1 MCWYGESPR
10 NHIRNVHPRIDSPT
24 FTTMESKKLQQLQQA
39 NSHLAPIPQTKPPTF
54 QQHGNDFRS
63 NRSPVFQNHPQYQSF
78 ASNFAQINYSHQIRP
93 QQPQQLQSQQQ
104 QSPQQQ
110 QQQHLSAHS
119 SPKSN
124 SNSLYLSEYS
134 SSSHVGQP
142 QHHHTIGSHY
152 HFDQIYQTSSPS
164 SGSGERDRLYQTAPR
179 PTQHTH
185 SNPQPLSKLE
195 LQFQQLQREK
205 IQAQIKTATEAL
217 AHQQQTFALRQQL
230 NPPVPNYHLKQNLLQ
245 NLSQQHQQQIQH
257 QQQQLQLHQN
267 RNAPPSSLNLTS
279 HFQPAQ
285 GPMKLINQNMH
296 DYGATATNQH
306 PMNETLYQAAGQQ
319 KQHFHPKTP
328 NNLQSPAPN
337 QIIIQQNIPGHVV
350 NQACQTQ
357 ISGVKNQTQNQKSP
371 NSDSLSSPSHDGLE
385 RRKSG
390 PVHTLK
396 SPVTK
401 RPANAPISMSGWLY
415 KQGSDG
421 LKVWR
426 RRWFVLSEYILYYY
440 KSQEEE
446 KLLGTVLLPSYK
458 ISACF
463 PEDKVYRK
471 FAFKCEHT
479 NMRTFVFAAETAES
493 MTAWVRS
500 LTLATMMQGS
510 SGSEAS
516 PPSNNARS
524 GDNSDSGIQTYQS
537 QQAGKTG
544 IVQAPVTPV
553 SDNGGGGG
561 SQPLY
566 ANAPPKPRRAND
578 GGYSSPSPEHLPERY
593 DQEPHQSIY
602 GSRDI
607 NQPKQPT
614 DAMNNPNLMQTQSP
628 LIKRGFNDQI
638 TYDPNYNDAIYGNAK
653 RIERDLYIQKL
664 IQQQQQQQQQL
675 HQLQQQQKQQQQL
688 AMQQTPPQHHQ
699 QQQQPQQQQHQH
711 QQQQL
716 QQQRQYTNPFMHP
729 NADRRTP
736 DTYGPPRAA
745 MDKHMSDYEDIYNL
759 TVLSKSLPPHM
770 TDEAAAASGYRRP
783 MSPLRYEA
791 QNSAM
796 PLRYTPNYLENSP
809 AQQQHVQM
817 RARPV
822 QSTIPRPHSADFLD
836 YEARNPIKAKL
847 KEEPARAPR
856 PKSSLDINRT
866 PDNYYYSEASY
877 AEKMRMQS
885 VSYLQRTNLTGL
897 SNKLRSDEPH
907 GVNNAGTVPR
917 DGYYGMRSDYGDELQ
932 QGSASVPRT
941 QRMTMNNLKKY
952 PSQQEQ
958 FLRSASA
965 RLPRKEEDP
974 TARDGE
980 RKREESMKRL
990 LEWKQRMLQ
999 SPLTRKISQ
1008 QQQHQLSGSPSS
1020 TGGNPFLTKPVNISL
1035 EAEAYLHSQN
1045 QPPMPSQPTGDN
1057 KANLEYNSYSSD
1069 DEDGTEITPAG
1080 RSSPN
1085 VSASAGAVLETS
1097 EIVPE
1102 AEVPIQNPK
1111 ELLLGGDMVDNSQT
1125 FSSSVNDDSNIYE
1138 NNSIAAAS
1146 GSKPI
1151 KLLASGNFK
1160 ERLLPLEPESKYV
1173 PVYDHSA
1180 IIKSPISQSLKST
1193 DDTDDKTDTTISGTD
1208 ISAIIDDE
1216 NDEQSFEYTDQDLD
1230 EALQAE
1236 LGEDPPPSNESDD
1249 LHLVDI
1255 TSENQSF
1262 YMPMAPKKPVLNV
1275 DTSEL
1280 KVTAMDILNSIQKC
1294 TTDKNIPDENTYIE
1308 MTNGMGGK
1316 CVFGDDLKS
1325 TYEMIVVQSSGSSK
1339 ADQEPLYM
1347 ELSQLTSNSLEKRNK
1362 SEKNQATE
1370 SATSTLKKK
1379 QTERGTLT
1387 RKHSKSKRNDLPDI
1401 LKSNNSY
1408 LKSDDS
1414 SDADDESPKDSDQ
1427 TRIKVARSRFSL
1439 SDTFRPASYY
1449 LGASTSTPL
1458 GECVDSSDSEI
1469 VSPPPIPTAALPL
1482 DEHNSDE
1489 IFLSENFDTV
1499 KRRDK
1504 GSKSNSRSS
1513 LLNSSDHRQPSQTSL
1528 SGSIESKSLS
1538 GKHPYG
1544 SNRSS
1549 LQSNHLYVGYNAER
1563 FDNGSNTSSD
1573 YDLYRRL
1580 KPDPADDASRRTS
1593 TSLSETESVE
1603 LRRSSSKMDIH
1614 TRNKRR
1620 PISEDSLNEIQMLGT
1635 FGIDESL
1642 SNANFDQ
1649 YLGNLESVYVNSKES
1664 TPRRMV
1670 WLDNSLTNLSIGEA
1684 SFKNG
1689 HDNSIYYE
1697 NVEIQARAGSNS
1709 GNRTDDDRK
1718 VFYDSL
1724 EDVASHEKVTLSP
1737 LKEKNLSIHDARC
1750 ESEDLMAAGRS
1761 NLNIEIVDSVT
1772 TMSSMDLDQR
1782 SSCTVFD
1789 LTQTTTPAHSRG
1801 NSNLSDSAPYYYSD
1815 LQSRDSSVSDI
1826 TKLTDLS
1833 RIKFPPKLN
1842 NQRDIGVKKAG
1853 ISHIHNPINHVKAAN
1868 ILTAAEK
1875 DHEIDQRN
1883 IYESDRMI
1891 DKNVNKM
1898 LEVSLSSNS
1907 KNYYSNKMMNNKPIQ
1922 LEEQPVMPS
1931 TSMLASI
1938 LKSSNSAS
1946 SSQVLAAISNQ
1957 AASSKSSL
1965 NISTEMSASGDQL
1978 WEEDS
1983 LWRDNLRRASHMHAK
1998 SMESLDHLG
2007 SASSMQS
2014 KLSTLNRKH
2023 ARQAGKAITRDV
2035 TYVNDDLLTKTQLLK
2050 KQHKSQSSS
2059 DDNDVY
2065 VQLANNMNRTDSTS
2079 SDTTS
2084 DVYEVLRDETKYDID
2099 RENIRQ
2105 WDLMSSGLVNSTNKT
2120 LEADDRESHRIQTV
2134 KERSS
2139 SRESTLK
2146 RKKGGSLG
2154 LDGPLPSAKGTP
2166 KTGTLV
2172 GTGSSIDPTSP
2183 ATVDS
2188 NDYTPS
2194 PGSSHVFATSSPS
2207 SSSSDAHVHKKH
2219 SNTTTHSSISVR
2231 NVKNMNKMPLT
2242 VKPDPSDYRVNPQQ
2256 MHGYYDASQT
2266 EYYYQAEQERYIRPD
2281 ISFESTHD
2289 LYTQAQLQRAQEMN
2303 LQQHYQLQDI
2313 DRSLA
2318 AMSHESPEEKWPA
2331 ANQHLFAGRG
2341 PQTPSQDKTE
2351 LRTLEMSAGD
2361 LLNRT
2366 HEELVLLLIQL
2377 RRQNSNTARS
2387 IEQCCT
2393 NIHDIQ
2399 NSIRIS
2405 DGPTRAENLARLE
2418 ALKKQLTELEK
2429 QYEKEKPLI
2438 NLVDNMVKLGTL
2450 YRGAPGKKKVHSSES
2465 ATLDRLEFNQRVQER
2480 RLLQEEQRQ
2489 WDRLSPNH
2497 VELQSKVQQLYQID
2511 RLLQEE
2517 SGTLQSLQRD
2527 KEDLER
2533 ALGGLK
2539 ARIMNADAPAVA
2551 VEAARQQQHTL
2562 ERELSRVHLMLAEN
2576 SKKLEKTVADNAR
2589 LEQELLVLRQKLQAS
2604 RDTRGSQGTLA
2615 AGQDGQ
2621 YVGTATAVL
2630 ESELRR
2636 VQRLVGDMQRQRQEL
2651 SQAVRQL
2658 TDNSDN
2664 LYSQINKN
2672 GDNRSH
2678 IKKRSH
2684 STSWVETDLDSLV
2697 SKDHGRNESNSSL
2710 NLSDKPSSMSS
2721 RNDHER
2727 SESFESYSVDSD
2739 DLLEDSVGGPFG
2751 FQDKQEIKT
2760 VRIVK
2765 RESERR
2771 HRDREKDRGNVST
2784 HSLDQVLE
2792 EEAQIFE
2799 DYTNYHRSKSLPRG
2813 YETHEAFVQNQDAQ
2827 TYANNLKDY
2836 YSVTA
2841 NGNNSY
2847 PVSMID
2853 RKADLYSGCDR
2864 QVKPPTLKAGNFQS
2878 NSSLEPGTQMSG
2890 LRNKTESVQSLT
2902 ISEQS
2907 PVFQSEAAKQI
2918 IHEMVGNGTEKSQ
2931 PAASNGEQRPKQKPE
2946 HLAQQ
2951 NKHRRSVPK
2960 EKRRHHTAPHH
2971 VTAKQIEIMQS
2982 ENDMNKNNINWR
2994 ARDDVDLEVTL
3005 RPRSNAPD
3013 VVRSAMGPREKI
3025 SEHTIDKLLAAPS
3038 KILIPERYVPEQAPE
3053 LSPEEKRRRQEKVE
3067 AIKKML
3073 SETPI
3078 AGNDTSPNQPANA
3091 EKRQREHLL
3100 QLNQILAQQVMQ
3112 MSKIVAGITHNNQTN
3127 QIFST
3132 LAQFNTETMYQ
3143 QQTSA
3148 QTKKDDNPMDQNTEN
3163 SMAVL
3168 PSSISKLKKTRG
3180 LLRGR
3185 KTSGSTEQED
3195 EDANYRS
3202 EVEDDDDT
3210 ESPPEPLPLYQQREN
3225 YFT

>member
-1 MCWYGESPR
+1 MFRCLWTFWGCRFDP
-10 NHIRNVHPRIDSPT
+10 PA
-24 FTTMESKKLQQLQQA
+24 FTTMESKKLQQMQQA
-39 NSHLAPIPQTKPPTF
+39 NSHLAPQTKPPTF
-54 QQHGNDFRS
+54 QQQQQGTDFRS
-63 NRSPVFQNHPQYQSF
+63 NQSPVFQNQPQYQSF

-104 QSPQQQ
+104 QQHQQHHQQ

-185 SNPQPLSKLE
+185 ASPQPQLSKLE

-245 NLSQQHQQQIQH
+245 NLSQQHHQQIQH
-257 QQQQLQLHQN
+257 QQQQLQMHQN

-285 GPMKLINQNMH
+285 GPMKMMNQNMH

-306 PMNETLYQAAGQQ
+306 PINETLYQAAAQQ

-357 ISGVKNQTQNQKSP
+357 ISGVKNQSQNQKSP

-390 PVHTLK
+390 PIHTLK

-401 RPANAPISMSGWLY
+401 RPVNAPISMSGWLY

-510 SGSEAS
+510 SESETS
-516 PPSNNARS
+516 SPSNNARS

-537 QQAGKTG
+537 QLAGKSG
-544 IVQAPVTPV
+544 VVQAPVTPV
-553 SDNGGGGG
+553 SDNGGGG

-578 GGYSSPSPEHLPERY
+578 GGYSSPSPEHIPDARY
-593 DQEPHQSIY
+593 DQELQPIY
-602 GSRDI
+602 GSRDM
-607 NQPKQPT
+607 NQPKPS
-614 DAMNNPNLMQTQSP
+614 DAMNNSNLLQTQSP
-628 LIKRGFNDQI
+628 LIKRGFNDQMA
-638 TYDPNYNDAIYGNAK
+638 YDPNYNDAIYGNAK
-653 RIERDLYIQKL
+653 RIERDMYIQKL

-675 HQLQQQQKQQQQL
+675 HQLQQQQQQKQQQQQL
-688 AMQQTPPQHHQ
+688 AMQQVSPQ
-699 QQQQPQQQQHQH
+699 QQQQQQ

-716 QQQRQYTNPFMHP
+716 QRQYTNPFMHP

-759 TVLSKSLPPHM
+759 TVLSKSLPPPNM
-770 TDEAAAASGYRRP
+770 ADETTAASGGYRRP

-791 QNSAM
+791 QNAAM
-796 PLRYTPNYLENSP
+796 PQRYTPNYLENSP
-809 AQQQHVQM
+809 AQQQHIQM

-836 YEARNPIKAKL
+836 YEARNPVKAKL

-897 SNKLRSDEPH
+897 SSKLRSDEPH

-917 DGYYGMRSDYGDELQ
+917 DGYYAIRSEYGDELQ

-974 TARDGE
+974 SARDGE

-1020 TGGNPFLTKPVNISL
+1020 TGNPFLTKPVNVTL
-1035 EAEAYLHSQN
+1035 DAEAYLGQN
-1045 QPPMPSQPTGDN
+1045 QSPQQAGLDN
-1057 KANLEYNSYSSD
+1057 KTNLEYNSYSSD
-1069 DEDGTEITPAG
+1069 DEDGTENTPAG

-1085 VSASAGAVLETS
+1085 VSASASAVLETS

-1102 AEVPIQNPK
+1102 AEVPVQNPK
-1111 ELLLGGDMVDNSQT
+1111 ELLGGDMVDNSQT
-1125 FSSSVNDDSNIYE
+1125 FSPSLVDDGSNIYE

-1146 GSKPI
+1146 GTTKPSK
-1151 KLLASGNFK
+1151 LVASASFK

-1180 IIKSPISQSLKST
+1180 IIKSPIVQSLKNTDEAST
-1193 DDTDDKTDTTISGTD
+1193 DKTDTTTASD
-1208 ISAIIDDE
+1208 IPAMLDDE
-1216 NDEQSFEYTDQDLD
+1216 TDEQSFEYTDQDLE

-1236 LGEDPPPSNESDD
+1236 IGEDPPNNDDNSDD

-1255 TSENQSF
+1255 SSENQSF
-1262 YMPMAPKKPVLNV
+1262 YMPMAPKKTVLNV
-1275 DTSEL
+1275 NTSEL
-1280 KVTAMDILNSIQKC
+1280 KLSAMDILNSIQKC
-1294 TTDKNIPDENTYIE
+1294 TNDKNIQDENTYIE

-1325 TYEMIVVQSSGSSK
+1325 TYEMIVVQNSGSSK

-1347 ELSQLTSNSLEKRNK
+1347 ELSQLSSNSLEKRNK
-1362 SEKNQATE
+1362 AEKLATE
-1370 SATSTLKKK
+1370 SASSTLKKK
-1379 QTERGTLT
+1379 QSDRGTLT

-1414 SDADDESPKDSDQ
+1414 SDADDESPSKDSSEQ
-1427 TRIKVARSRFSL
+1427 SRIKAARSRFSL

-1504 GSKSNSRSS
+1504 DSKSNSRSS
-1513 LLNSSDHRQPSQTSL
+1513 LLNTSDHRQPSQTSL
-1528 SGSIESKSLS
+1528 SGSIDSKSLS

-1549 LQSNHLYVGYNAER
+1549 LQSNLYLGSCYNAER
-1563 FDNGSNTSSD
+1563 FDNGSNTSSE

-1580 KPDPADDASRRTS
+1580 KPDPGNDASRRTS

-1603 LRRSSSKMDIH
+1603 LRRSSSKMDVH

-1620 PISEDSLNEIQMLGT
+1620 PISEDSLNEIQMLGSY
-1635 FGIDESL
+1635 GIDETSL

-1649 YLGNLESVYVNSKES
+1649 YLGNLENVYVNSEES
-1664 TPRRMV
+1664 TPHRMV
-1670 WLDNSLTNLSIGEA
+1670 WMDSSLTNLSIGE
-1684 SFKNG
+1684 SYKNG

-1697 NVEIQARAGSNS
+1697 NVEIQPRTTPNTS
-1709 GNRTDDDRK
+1709 NRTDDDAK
-1718 VFYDSL
+1718 AFYDSL
-1724 EDVASHEKVTLSP
+1724 EDVALHEKVTLSP

-1826 TKLTDLS
+1826 TKLSDLS

-1842 NQRDIGVKKAG
+1842 NQRDIGVKKTG
-1853 ISHIHNPINHVKAAN
+1853 ISHIQNPINHVKAAN
-1868 ILTAAEK
+1868 ILTVAEK

-1883 IYESDRMI
+1883 IYESDRMV
-1891 DKNVNKM
+1891 DKNVNKVI
-1898 LEVSLSSNS
+1898 EVSLSSSS
-1907 KNYYSNKMMNNKPIQ
+1907 KNYYSNKMMNNKPVQ
-1922 LEEQPVMPS
+1922 LEDQRLSGEMMPS

-1957 AASSKSSL
+1957 NVSSKSSL
-1965 NISTEMSASGDQL
+1965 NISTDMSASGDQL

-2007 SASSMQS
+2007 AASAVQS

-2065 VQLANNMNRTDSTS
+2065 VQLANNMNRTDSAS
-2079 SDTTS
+2079 SDTPS
-2084 DVYEVLRDETKYDID
+2084 DVYEVLRDESTKYDID

-2120 LEADDRESHRIQTV
+2120 LEADDRESHRAN
-2134 KERSS
+2134 KEKSS

-2146 RKKGGSLG
+2146 RQKGSSLG
-2154 LDGPLPSAKGTP
+2154 LDGSLQKGAKGTP
-2166 KTGTLV
+2166 KTGT
-2172 GTGSSIDPTSP
+2172 GSSLDPAGP
-2183 ATVDS
+2183 AATVDS

-2194 PGSSHVFATSSPS
+2194 PGSSHVFATSS
-2207 SSSSDAHVHKKH
+2207 DAHVHKKH
-2219 SNTTTHSSISVR
+2219 SNTTTH
-2231 NVKNMNKMPLT
+2231 
-2242 VKPDPSDYRVNPQQ
+2242 
-2256 MHGYYDASQT
+2256 
-2266 EYYYQAEQERYIRPD
+2266 
-2281 ISFESTHD
+2281 
-2289 LYTQAQLQRAQEMN
+2289 
-2303 LQQHYQLQDI
+2303 
-2313 DRSLA
+2313 
-2318 AMSHESPEEKWPA
+2318 
-2331 ANQHLFAGRG
+2331 
-2341 PQTPSQDKTE
+2341 
-2351 LRTLEMSAGD
+2351 
-2361 LLNRT
+2361 
-2366 HEELVLLLIQL
+2366 
-2377 RRQNSNTARS
+2377 
-2387 IEQCCT
+2387 
-2393 NIHDIQ
+2393 
-2399 NSIRIS
+2399 
-2405 DGPTRAENLARLE
+2405 
-2418 ALKKQLTELEK
+2418 
-2429 QYEKEKPLI
+2429 
-2438 NLVDNMVKLGTL
+2438 
-2450 YRGAPGKKKVHSSES
+2450 
-2465 ATLDRLEFNQRVQER
+2465 
-2480 RLLQEEQRQ
+2480 
-2489 WDRLSPNH
+2489 
-2497 VELQSKVQQLYQID
+2497 
-2511 RLLQEE
+2511 
-2517 SGTLQSLQRD
+2517 
-2527 KEDLER
+2527 
-2533 ALGGLK
+2533 
-2539 ARIMNADAPAVA
+2539 
-2551 VEAARQQQHTL
+2551 
-2562 ERELSRVHLMLAEN
+2562 
-2576 SKKLEKTVADNAR
+2576 
-2589 LEQELLVLRQKLQAS
+2589 
-2604 RDTRGSQGTLA
+2604 
-2615 AGQDGQ
+2615 
-2621 YVGTATAVL
+2621 
-2630 ESELRR
+2630 
-2636 VQRLVGDMQRQRQEL
+2636 
-2651 SQAVRQL
+2651 
-2658 TDNSDN
+2658 
-2664 LYSQINKN
+2664 
-2672 GDNRSH
+2672 
-2678 IKKRSH
+2678 
-2684 STSWVETDLDSLV
+2684 
-2697 SKDHGRNESNSSL
+2697 
-2710 NLSDKPSSMSS
+2710 
-2721 RNDHER
+2721 
-2727 SESFESYSVDSD
+2727 
-2739 DLLEDSVGGPFG
+2739 
-2751 FQDKQEIKT
+2751 
-2760 VRIVK
+2760 
-2765 RESERR
+2765 
-2771 HRDREKDRGNVST
+2771 
-2784 HSLDQVLE
+2784 
-2792 EEAQIFE
+2792 
-2799 DYTNYHRSKSLPRG
+2799 
-2813 YETHEAFVQNQDAQ
+2813 
-2827 TYANNLKDY
+2827 
-2836 YSVTA
+2836 
-2841 NGNNSY
+2841 
-2847 PVSMID
+2847 
-2853 RKADLYSGCDR
+2853 
-2864 QVKPPTLKAGNFQS
+2864 
-2878 NSSLEPGTQMSG
+2878 
-2890 LRNKTESVQSLT
+2890 
-2902 ISEQS
+2902 
-2907 PVFQSEAAKQI
+2907 
-2918 IHEMVGNGTEKSQ
+2918 
-2931 PAASNGEQRPKQKPE
+2931 
-2946 HLAQQ
+2946 
-2951 NKHRRSVPK
+2951 
-2960 EKRRHHTAPHH
+2960 
-2971 VTAKQIEIMQS
+2971 
-2982 ENDMNKNNINWR
+2982 
-2994 ARDDVDLEVTL
+2994 
-3005 RPRSNAPD
+3005 
-3013 VVRSAMGPREKI
+3013 
-3025 SEHTIDKLLAAPS
+3025 
-3038 KILIPERYVPEQAPE
+3038 
-3053 LSPEEKRRRQEKVE
+3053 
-3067 AIKKML
+3067 
-3073 SETPI
+3073 
-3078 AGNDTSPNQPANA
+3078 
-3091 EKRQREHLL
+3091 
-3100 QLNQILAQQVMQ
+3100 
-3112 MSKIVAGITHNNQTN
+3112 
-3127 QIFST
+3127 
-3132 LAQFNTETMYQ
+3132 
-3143 QQTSA
+3143 
-3148 QTKKDDNPMDQNTEN
+3148 
-3163 SMAVL
+3163 
-3168 PSSISKLKKTRG
+3168 
-3180 LLRGR
+3180 
-3185 KTSGSTEQED
+3185 
-3195 EDANYRS
+3195 
-3202 EVEDDDDT
+3202 
-3210 ESPPEPLPLYQQREN
+3210 
-3225 YFT
+3225 

>member
-1 MCWYGESPR
+1 MNQRQQATADG
-10 NHIRNVHPRIDSPT
+10 IRRFDPPA
-24 FTTMESKKLQQLQQA
+24 FTTMESKKLQQMQQA
-39 NSHLAPIPQTKPPTF
+39 NSHLAPQTKPPTF
-54 QQHGNDFRS
+54 QQQQQGTDFRS
-63 NRSPVFQNHPQYQSF
+63 NQSPVFQNQPQYQSF

-104 QSPQQQ
+104 QQHQQHHQQ

-185 SNPQPLSKLE
+185 ASPQPQLSKLE

-245 NLSQQHQQQIQH
+245 NLSQQHHQQIQH
-257 QQQQLQLHQN
+257 QQQQLQMHQN

-285 GPMKLINQNMH
+285 GPMKMMNQNMH

-306 PMNETLYQAAGQQ
+306 PINETLYQAAAQQ

-357 ISGVKNQTQNQKSP
+357 ISGVKNQSQNQKSP

-390 PVHTLK
+390 PIHTLK

-401 RPANAPISMSGWLY
+401 RPVNAPISMSGWLY

-510 SGSEAS
+510 SESETS
-516 PPSNNARS
+516 SPSNNARS

-537 QQAGKTG
+537 QLAGKSG
-544 IVQAPVTPV
+544 VVQAPVTPV
-553 SDNGGGGG
+553 SDNGGGG

-578 GGYSSPSPEHLPERY
+578 GGYSSPSPEHIPDARY
-593 DQEPHQSIY
+593 DQELQPIY
-602 GSRDI
+602 GSRDM
-607 NQPKQPT
+607 NQPKPS
-614 DAMNNPNLMQTQSP
+614 DAMNNSNLLQTQSP
-628 LIKRGFNDQI
+628 LIKRGFNDQMA
-638 TYDPNYNDAIYGNAK
+638 YDPNYNDAIYGNAK
-653 RIERDLYIQKL
+653 RIERDMYIQKL

-675 HQLQQQQKQQQQL
+675 HQLQQQQQQKQQQQQL
-688 AMQQTPPQHHQ
+688 AMQQVSPQ
-699 QQQQPQQQQHQH
+699 QQQQQQ

-716 QQQRQYTNPFMHP
+716 QRQYTNPFMHP

-759 TVLSKSLPPHM
+759 TVLSKSLPPPNM
-770 TDEAAAASGYRRP
+770 ADETTAASGGYRRP

-791 QNSAM
+791 QNAAM
-796 PLRYTPNYLENSP
+796 PQRYTPNYLENSP
-809 AQQQHVQM
+809 AQQQHIQM

-836 YEARNPIKAKL
+836 YEARNPVKAKL

-897 SNKLRSDEPH
+897 SSKLRSDEPH

-917 DGYYGMRSDYGDELQ
+917 DGYYAIRSEYGDELQ

-974 TARDGE
+974 SARDGE

-1020 TGGNPFLTKPVNISL
+1020 TGNPFLTKPVNVTL
-1035 EAEAYLHSQN
+1035 DAEAYLGQN
-1045 QPPMPSQPTGDN
+1045 QSPQQAGLDN
-1057 KANLEYNSYSSD
+1057 KTNLEYNSYSSD
-1069 DEDGTEITPAG
+1069 DE
-1080 RSSPN
+1080 
-1085 VSASAGAVLETS
+1085 
-1097 EIVPE
+1097 
-1102 AEVPIQNPK
+1102 
-1111 ELLLGGDMVDNSQT
+1111 
-1125 FSSSVNDDSNIYE
+1125 
-1138 NNSIAAAS
+1138 
-1146 GSKPI
+1146 
-1151 KLLASGNFK
+1151 
-1160 ERLLPLEPESKYV
+1160 
-1173 PVYDHSA
+1173 
-1180 IIKSPISQSLKST
+1180 
-1193 DDTDDKTDTTISGTD
+1193 
-1208 ISAIIDDE
+1208 
-1216 NDEQSFEYTDQDLD
+1216 
-1230 EALQAE
+1230 
-1236 LGEDPPPSNESDD
+1236 
-1249 LHLVDI
+1249 
-1255 TSENQSF
+1255 
-1262 YMPMAPKKPVLNV
+1262 
-1275 DTSEL
+1275 
-1280 KVTAMDILNSIQKC
+1280 
-1294 TTDKNIPDENTYIE
+1294 
-1308 MTNGMGGK
+1308 
-1316 CVFGDDLKS
+1316 
-1325 TYEMIVVQSSGSSK
+1325 
-1339 ADQEPLYM
+1339 
-1347 ELSQLTSNSLEKRNK
+1347 
-1362 SEKNQATE
+1362 
-1370 SATSTLKKK
+1370 
-1379 QTERGTLT
+1379 
-1387 RKHSKSKRNDLPDI
+1387 
-1401 LKSNNSY
+1401 
-1408 LKSDDS
+1408 
-1414 SDADDESPKDSDQ
+1414 
-1427 TRIKVARSRFSL
+1427 
-1439 SDTFRPASYY
+1439 
-1449 LGASTSTPL
+1449 
-1458 GECVDSSDSEI
+1458 
-1469 VSPPPIPTAALPL
+1469 
-1482 DEHNSDE
+1482 
-1489 IFLSENFDTV
+1489 
-1499 KRRDK
+1499 
-1504 GSKSNSRSS
+1504 
-1513 LLNSSDHRQPSQTSL
+1513 
-1528 SGSIESKSLS
+1528 
-1538 GKHPYG
+1538 
-1544 SNRSS
+1544 
-1549 LQSNHLYVGYNAER
+1549 
-1563 FDNGSNTSSD
+1563 
-1573 YDLYRRL
+1573 
-1580 KPDPADDASRRTS
+1580 
-1593 TSLSETESVE
+1593 
-1603 LRRSSSKMDIH
+1603 
-1614 TRNKRR
+1614 
-1620 PISEDSLNEIQMLGT
+1620 
-1635 FGIDESL
+1635 
-1642 SNANFDQ
+1642 
-1649 YLGNLESVYVNSKES
+1649 
-1664 TPRRMV
+1664 
-1670 WLDNSLTNLSIGEA
+1670 
-1684 SFKNG
+1684 
-1689 HDNSIYYE
+1689 
-1697 NVEIQARAGSNS
+1697 
-1709 GNRTDDDRK
+1709 
-1718 VFYDSL
+1718 
-1724 EDVASHEKVTLSP
+1724 
-1737 LKEKNLSIHDARC
+1737 
-1750 ESEDLMAAGRS
+1750 
-1761 NLNIEIVDSVT
+1761 
-1772 TMSSMDLDQR
+1772 
-1782 SSCTVFD
+1782 
-1789 LTQTTTPAHSRG
+1789 
-1801 NSNLSDSAPYYYSD
+1801 
-1815 LQSRDSSVSDI
+1815 
-1826 TKLTDLS
+1826 
-1833 RIKFPPKLN
+1833 
-1842 NQRDIGVKKAG
+1842 
-1853 ISHIHNPINHVKAAN
+1853 
-1868 ILTAAEK
+1868 
-1875 DHEIDQRN
+1875 
-1883 IYESDRMI
+1883 
-1891 DKNVNKM
+1891 
-1898 LEVSLSSNS
+1898 
-1907 KNYYSNKMMNNKPIQ
+1907 
-1922 LEEQPVMPS
+1922 
-1931 TSMLASI
+1931 
-1938 LKSSNSAS
+1938 
-1946 SSQVLAAISNQ
+1946 
-1957 AASSKSSL
+1957 
-1965 NISTEMSASGDQL
+1965 
-1978 WEEDS
+1978 
-1983 LWRDNLRRASHMHAK
+1983 
-1998 SMESLDHLG
+1998 
-2007 SASSMQS
+2007 
-2014 KLSTLNRKH
+2014 
-2023 ARQAGKAITRDV
+2023 
-2035 TYVNDDLLTKTQLLK
+2035 
-2050 KQHKSQSSS
+2050 
-2059 DDNDVY
+2059 
-2065 VQLANNMNRTDSTS
+2065 
-2079 SDTTS
+2079 
-2084 DVYEVLRDETKYDID
+2084 
-2099 RENIRQ
+2099 
-2105 WDLMSSGLVNSTNKT
+2105 
-2120 LEADDRESHRIQTV
+2120 
-2134 KERSS
+2134 
-2139 SRESTLK
+2139 
-2146 RKKGGSLG
+2146 
-2154 LDGPLPSAKGTP
+2154 
-2166 KTGTLV
+2166 
-2172 GTGSSIDPTSP
+2172 
-2183 ATVDS
+2183 
-2188 NDYTPS
+2188 
-2194 PGSSHVFATSSPS
+2194 
-2207 SSSSDAHVHKKH
+2207 
-2219 SNTTTHSSISVR
+2219 VR
-2231 NVKNMNKMPLT
+2231 NVKNNINKMQQLT
-2242 VKPDPSDYRVNPQQ
+2242 VKPDPSDYHRVDPK
-2256 MHGYYDASQT
+2256 MHGYYDPSQT
-2266 EYYYQAEQERYIRPD
+2266 EYYYQEQERYIRPD

-2318 AMSHESPEEKWPA
+2318 AMSHDSPEEKWPA
-2331 ANQHLFAGRG
+2331 TNQHLFGGRM
-2341 PQTPSQDKTE
+2341 PQTPNQDKQE

-2393 NIHDIQ
+2393 NVHDIQ
-2399 NSIRIS
+2399 NSIRMS

-2450 YRGAPGKKKVHSSES
+2450 YRGAPGKKKAHASES

-2517 SGTLQSLQRD
+2517 SGTLQNLQRD

-2539 ARIMNADAPAVA
+2539 ARIMSADAPAVA

-2562 ERELSRVHLMLAEN
+2562 ERELSRVHSMLAEN

-2604 RDTRGSQGTLA
+2604 RDTRGSQGTLTT
-2615 AGQDGQ
+2615 GQDGQ

-2636 VQRLVGDMQRQRQEL
+2636 VQLLVGDMQRQRQEL

-2658 TDNSDN
+2658 TDNSDS

-2697 SKDHGRNESNSSL
+2697 SKDQSRNESNSSL
-2710 NLSDKPSSMSS
+2710 NLSDKPSMIGGN
-2721 RNDHER
+2721 RNQHEHW
-2727 SESFESYSVDSD
+2727 ESFEPYSVDSD
-2739 DLLEDSVGGPFG
+2739 DLLDDSVGGPFG

-2813 YETHEAFVQNQDAQ
+2813 YETHEAFVQNQDVQ
-2827 TYANNLKDY
+2827 TYANDLKDY
-2836 YSVTA
+2836 YSMTA
-2841 NGNNSY
+2841 NSNNSY

-2864 QVKPPTLKAGNFQS
+2864 QVKSSAIKAVNFPSS
-2878 NSSLEPGTQMSG
+2878 NSVEQNQPMPG
-2890 LRNKTESVQSLT
+2890 LRNKTESVQSLN

-2918 IHEMVGNGTEKSQ
+2918 IHEMGGNGTEKSTQ
-2931 PAASNGEQRPKQKPE
+2931 SNGERPKQKAE

-3013 VVRSAMGPREKI
+3013 VVRSAIGPREKI

-3112 MSKIVAGITHNNQTN
+3112 MSKIVADDT
-3127 QIFST
+3127 ST
-3132 LAQFNTETMYQ
+3132 
-3143 QQTSA
+3143 
-3148 QTKKDDNPMDQNTEN
+3148 DQNTEN

-3168 PSSISKLKKTRG
+3168 PSSISKLKKARG
-3180 LLRGR
+3180 FLRGGNR
-3185 KTSGSTEQED
+3185 RNGDDANEHED
-3195 EDANYRS
+3195 EEANYRS
-3202 EVEDDDDT
+3202 ELEDDDDT